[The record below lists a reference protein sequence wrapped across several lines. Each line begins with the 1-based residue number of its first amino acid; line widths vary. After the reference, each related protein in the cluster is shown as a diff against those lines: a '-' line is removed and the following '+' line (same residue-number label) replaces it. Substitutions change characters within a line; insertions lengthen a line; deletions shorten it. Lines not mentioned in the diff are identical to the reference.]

1 MDIPVNYVA
10 IVVAAIVSFA
20 FGFLVHGPVLGKVW
34 MGLMEIT
41 PADMEKGKKDMEK
54 KMPLYMGAAF
64 VQQLVIAYVTAL
76 FVYMAYATTVADAL
90 ILAFWIWLGYVATFH
105 LNTVLWEKRAL
116 PLYGFNVAYQFATI
130 AIVATILT
138 LWQ

>member
-1 MDIPVNYVA
+1 MDVPVNYVA
-10 IVVAAIVSFA
+10 VLVAAIVSFV
-20 FGFLVHGPVLGKVW
+20 FGFLVHGPVLGSVW
-34 MGLMEIT
+34 LGLMKVT
-41 PADMEKGKKDMEK
+41 PAEMEKGKKEMEK
-54 KMPLYMGAAF
+54 KMPLTMGAAF

-90 ILAFWIWLGYVATFH
+90 ILSFWIWLGYVATFH
-105 LNTVLWEKRAL
+105 LNTVLWEKRT
-116 PLYGFNVAYQFATI
+116 PQLYGFNVAYQFATV